1 MRTMNIL
8 GQIYWF
14 FLDIF
19 FPKRCLGC
27 NKPETFLCGECAKK
41 IELTLTPTCPNCG
54 KISEFNKYCTSCK
67 RELKPRLKGLLIAS
81 SFEIGPTKEVIHHLK
96 YAGFVELADVLGELI
111 CQKIQASNL
120 KINNFVIVPVPL
132 HKKKLSERGFNQ
144 SELIARYVAKR
155 LDIPGGDALVR
166 TKYTETQT
174 KLSKEERIKNVS
186 NAFACEDVEFIK
198 NKNIFLIDDVT
209 TTGSTLNACANVLSI
224 AGAKEV
230 WGVVAAHRR

>member
-1 MRTMNIL
+1 MRAMNIL
-8 GQIYWF
+8 KQIYRF

-27 NKPETFLCGECAKK
+27 NKAETFLCAECAKK

-54 KISEFNKYCTSCK
+54 KISEFNRYCASCK
-67 RELKPRLKGLLIAS
+67 RELKPRLKGLLVAS
-81 SFEIGPTKEVIHHLK
+81 SFETGPTKEVIHHLK

-111 CQKIQASNL
+111 CQKIQASGL
-120 KINNFVIVPVPL
+120 KLKDFVIVPVPL
-132 HKKKLSERGFNQ
+132 HKKKLAERGFNQ

-155 LDIPGGDALVR
+155 LGIPGGDALIR

-186 NAFACEDVEFIK
+186 NAFKCDDVEFIK
-198 NKNIFLIDDVT
+198 NKYVFLIDDVT
-209 TTGSTLNACANVLSI
+209 TTGSTLNACADVLNAS
-224 AGAKEV
+224 GAKEV
-230 WGVVAAHRR
+230 WGVVVARRR